1 MSKKPM
7 TEKQKELKRIRD
19 RKYRERK
26 RMEKMASMNKKTA
39 EMAKSIAKKI
49 KASDLTKK
57 TKAVCKETVKLPK
70 PKKAT
75 ENAPAKKVVINKGDL
90 VYFKNFSADRI
101 IDFALRLM
109 LMAAKFKFTK

>member
-75 ENAPAKKVVINKGDL
+75 ENAPAKKIVINKGDL

-101 IDFALRLM
+101 IDFALRL
-109 LMAAKFKFTK
+109 LVMASESKFNK

>member
-19 RKYRERK
+19 RRYRERK
-26 RMEKMASMNKKTA
+26 RMEKMAAMNKKTA

-70 PKKAT
+70 PK
-75 ENAPAKKVVINKGDL
+75 NAPAKKIVINKGDR

-101 IDFALRLM
+101 IDFAIRL
-109 LMAAKFKFTK
+109 LVMASESKFNK

>member
-26 RMEKMASMNKKTA
+26 RMEKMAAINKKTA

-49 KASDLTKK
+49 KASDLTK

-70 PKKAT
+70 PKK
-75 ENAPAKKVVINKGDL
+75 APAKKVVINKGDL

-101 IDFALRLM
+101 VDFAIRL
-109 LMAAKFKFTK
+109 LVMAIESKFNK

>member
-26 RMEKMASMNKKTA
+26 RMEKMAAMNKKTA

-70 PKKAT
+70 PKKS
-75 ENAPAKKVVINKGDL
+75 PAKKVVINKGDL

-101 IDFALRLM
+101 IDFALRILM
-109 LMAAKFKFTK
+109 MASESKFNK

>member
-26 RMEKMASMNKKTA
+26 RMEKMAAMNKKTA

-57 TKAVCKETVKLPK
+57 TKAMCKETVKLSK
-70 PKKAT
+70 P
-75 ENAPAKKVVINKGDL
+75 ENAPVKKVVIKKGDL

-101 IDFALRLM
+101 IDFAIRL
-109 LMAAKFKFTK
+109 LMMASESKFNK

>member
-26 RMEKMASMNKKTA
+26 RMEKMAAMNKKNA

-57 TKAVCKETVKLPK
+57 TKAVCKETVELPK
-70 PKKAT
+70 LKK
-75 ENAPAKKVVINKGDL
+75 APAKKIVINKGDL
-90 VYFKNFSADRI
+90 VCFKNFSADRI
-101 IDFALRLM
+101 VDFAIRL
-109 LMAAKFKFTK
+109 LVMAIESKFNK

>member
-26 RMEKMASMNKKTA
+26 RMEKMAAMNKKTA

-57 TKAVCKETVKLPK
+57 TKAMCKETVKLPK
-70 PKKAT
+70 P
-75 ENAPAKKVVINKGDL
+75 ENAPVKKVVIKKGDL

-101 IDFALRLM
+101 IDFAIRL
-109 LMAAKFKFTK
+109 LMMARESEFNK

>member
-19 RKYRERK
+19 RRYRERK
-26 RMEKMASMNKKTA
+26 RMEKMAAMNKKTA

-70 PKKAT
+70 PKKA
-75 ENAPAKKVVINKGDL
+75 PAKKVVINKGDL

-101 IDFALRLM
+101 IDFALRL
-109 LMAAKFKFTK
+109 LMMASESKFNK

>member
-26 RMEKMASMNKKTA
+26 RMEKMAAMNKKTA

-49 KASDLTKK
+49 KTGDLTKK

-75 ENAPAKKVVINKGDL
+75 AKNVVINKGDL
-90 VYFKNFSADRI
+90 VYFNNFSADRI
-101 IDFALRLM
+101 IDFALRL
-109 LMAAKFKFTK
+109 LVMASESKFNK

>member
-70 PKKAT
+70 LKK
-75 ENAPAKKVVINKGDL
+75 APAKKVVINKGDF
-90 VYFKNFSADRI
+90 VYFKHFSADRI
-101 IDFALRLM
+101 INFALRL
-109 LMAAKFKFTK
+109 LMMASESKFNK

>member
-26 RMEKMASMNKKTA
+26 RMEKMAAMNKKTA

-57 TKAVCKETVKLPK
+57 TKAMCKETVKLPK
-70 PKKAT
+70 PKKV
-75 ENAPAKKVVINKGDL
+75 PAKKVVINKGDL

-101 IDFALRLM
+101 IDFALRL
-109 LMAAKFKFTK
+109 LMMASESKFNK

>member
-26 RMEKMASMNKKTA
+26 RMEKMAAINKKTA

-70 PKKAT
+70 PKKA
-75 ENAPAKKVVINKGDL
+75 PAQKVVINKGDF

-101 IDFALRLM
+101 INFALRL
-109 LMAAKFKFTK
+109 LMMASESKFNK